1 MSDYVHGSATNAKNG
16 FRLAVGIVDRQ
27 SIDLARKGPIGL
39 AKKGPI
45 GLAKKG
51 LSDEEVEDV
60 LEGDSGSG
68 VVDLWQI
75 KAFTSSVVQGK
86 RK

>member
-27 SIDLARKGPIGL
+27 SIDLAR
-39 AKKGPI
+39 KGPI